1 MSFSVFF
8 LYAVPALFMA
18 WIGYAIPTW
27 SVDDKFKY
35 IIYALCVLL
44 TFVFKFYADSA
55 FKSGERKRAKD
66 EDLKKDR
73 RIKSLEKQVSDLESD
88 MMIRELEHAE
98 AYQTIEG
105 KLSSHLKVNSKCKE
119 NEKLWSGVQTVSD
132 DIISRMR
139 DSMNESKKSRSKP
152 NRK

>member
-1 MSFSVFF
+1 MSFSVFI

-27 SVDDKFKY
+27 NVDDKFKY

-44 TFVFKFYADSA
+44 TFVFKFYVDSA
-55 FKSGERKRAKD
+55 FKSGERKNTKD
-66 EDLKKDR
+66 EELKRDK
-73 RIKSLEKQVSDLESD
+73 RIRALEKQVDDLESEIR
-88 MMIRELEHAE
+88 IRELEHAE
-98 AYQTIEG
+98 AYQNIEG

-119 NEKLWSGVQTVSD
+119 NEELWSGVQTVSV
-132 DIISRMR
+132 DIISLMK
-139 DSMNESKKSRSKP
+139 DSMNESKKSRSKT